1 MASKR
6 DLNYFE
12 KKGLILSP
20 PLLLTNQILP
30 PEISQPQ
37 QHPFIKDLPK
47 PRQQDG
53 LIANNFNSRIDSQ
66 QQQQQQGRE
75 GIESTQILIQKALA
89 YEKELE
95 QRQLQILKLT
105 SDYEKQR
112 MQAFELEQKLVL
124 LNEENLKFRESI
136 NQSKKLAEKSLE
148 QEIIFKQKQNQ
159 FQSEK
164 ESMEKLLSSKQENA
178 MLQEKLLETEQ
189 RVLLYQQEIDDLKN
203 QLNEYDT
210 TQTCLFEEK
219 CQQVQNNFERE
230 KKILKDEIEKINF
243 EKKEMFQEFQN
254 KLRNLEIEN
263 ASLRENASQAQ
274 SVQGNLVLQLKNQI
288 ASLLE
293 QQQLLEQQNN
303 SVEQQLIQAQRNLIE
318 TQSQMQHENERLI
331 NEKGQLSDQVQS
343 LNSMIRKIQQ
353 QVEDLQCERLSFQN
367 ERESLTMNLK
377 QKTFDLENLNKIYNE
392 SQKRNEQKLE
402 TILIQ
407 HQSEIQQLIENH
419 KIEIVLMEQKIDS
432 SEQQKNIILEK
443 IDNLQETLISSNKQ
457 VITEDFQENLIKTY
471 QSLVNLISPRK
482 DSVIIEQNSE
492 KDEIN
497 FNIIQENNK
506 LHQIIEEKSQEYTK
520 LQNQYEI
527 LQEELLQLKQ
537 QTSAEDTVKR
547 NKKLSQ
553 SDNDTTQDINISPS
567 PLRPQAFEQDQ
578 HIRNSQDI
586 NNMSQLINDMKKQIS
601 DLEEKLNKELEDK
614 TAMEN
619 ENSKLRL
626 SIQRYEMLGGIQSFE
641 FHSAQNHNQIKKDE
655 NSINHNEDISENFEV
670 SRYLQEEVSR
680 LKGLLDGQK
689 QEYEQQISVLKEQI
703 VMTESFSI
711 SNISLISPHLKYQKP
726 PHCNDILNDCIYE
739 ELNEQSQSDSNQNAA
754 NVQDSIM
761 QNEINKTIQSRC
773 KTLDDIQR
781 SSEAESSDNRMYFSF
796 QDQIMY
802 LNGQVRKAEEN
813 LSECYDKIKYQEKLI
828 QEQNSIIEKNCMIIQ
843 QFQDNLKESRN
854 EFEHSESK
862 NKLLETSVVSYQT
875 QLQQYVEQMH
885 KNIEQLNQYEQII
898 KALEQEVQTKELLL
912 NDAHTIIGNLNQ
924 KIDNIQQL
932 QPQQQII
939 IQSQSDESE
948 KIKRAR
954 KNNDLEN
961 EENHISDLKNK
972 IDNLNLLIEQANQD
986 QCILKSENQILI
998 DQNNAY
1004 LNKIVNL
1011 QENQKELVIN
1021 ILNSKNAEIN
1031 IQCISNNDLTK
1042 ELLGE
1047 DILNEL
1053 IQFIEEISVQK
1064 KDVQLII
1071 EKNNQLEKA
1080 NKILKQQYEDIFKQN
1095 NSTDEQ
1101 KDLIIQNLQEE
1112 CSQLKSQNEEYVQEI
1127 QKLTEF
1133 VEQFEQKFNEDR
1145 EQISELEKKATN
1157 LINLE
1162 KVQSDI
1168 IDQQQKRD
1176 KQLQEQCEEQL
1187 KIIADLKQK
1196 LQQNQNE
1203 KIIELTNKLAD
1214 FELKLQQSEQNRIQG
1229 ENLMS
1234 ETSNLI
1240 DSLNNQINNYKS
1252 QIEQQQ
1258 EIIMHEAQKL
1268 EDLQKEYSQLQISQK
1283 QQIESQTKIIQNLQ
1297 SQIQSKEYQISPL
1310 QVAMDQIQQILQCKT
1325 KELEKC
1331 QSLIS
1336 DLQNQ
1341 EKQSYEIIKQ
1351 QEVFLLEFQKIKK
1364 QNQLEKEQHQK
1375 LIHSLQ
1381 HSLDRSQKEFS
1392 FVEQSNRSMQNKLQ
1406 EVQQA
1411 YENQIMVNSQL
1422 QNSLNQ
1428 VKSRQNSSNQIQ
1440 DTQISENIQS
1450 SIKLNQQNELKEDF
1464 LKQDEQDIDYKKQY
1478 EELKQIL
1485 EDQNYLDTL
1494 NKYAKQ
1500 EIVLTRELEEAKN
1513 QKNQFQQLYEEAS
1526 NQIISLN
1533 QKLNDTKL
1541 EFSIQNQ
1548 KLQQIYELKCKE
1560 KSNQEE
1566 QNQSLRKLAE
1576 ELQNIVNN
1584 QEKNNLFIVT
1594 ENEKLNLIIQEL
1606 NMKIENLEVV
1616 NQKQV
1621 ADKTIQESQ
1630 KIRNEQSEQTNSLRN
1645 QVKQLQ
1651 SEINSIQQEK
1661 QQLNQQLERLQYQL
1675 NISSTNLN
1683 QKQSYIVTLE
1693 NQIAQFNNSS
1703 KILYNSSE
1711 RNEIGTQSSNLQQT
1725 SNRLQVSVVEGEM
1738 KISDLKDY
1746 FGQINQQNNQNV
1758 AFQPSC
1764 VNPKIYNLKINQ
1776 CTQSLEN
1783 SPNSNSQKDFCQDQF
1798 VQNENIYLSDQRKLE
1813 DIQNISSSVNSE
1825 KKKASSLMNPK
1836 DIRKSITESGMKQY
1850 KMGEGVEQKLELNN
1864 LENQF

>member
-1 MASKR
+1 M
-6 DLNYFE
+6 
-12 KKGLILSP
+12 SP
-20 PLLLTNQILP
+20 PLLLTNQILS

-37 QHPFIKDLPK
+37 QHPFIKDLHK
-47 PRQQDG
+47 SKQQDG
-53 LIANNFNSRIDSQ
+53 LVANNFNSRIDQ
-66 QQQQQQGRE
+66 QQQQQQQQLQKGRE
-75 GIESTQILIQKALA
+75 DIESTQNLIQKALA

-148 QEIIFKQKQNQ
+148 QEIIFKQKQIQ
-159 FQSEK
+159 IQSEK
-164 ESMEKLLSSKQENA
+164 ESMEKLLNSKQVNSV
-178 MLQEKLLETEQ
+178 LQEKLEETEQ
-189 RVLLYQQEIDDLKN
+189 RVQLYQQQIEDLKH
-203 QLNEYDT
+203 QLNEYDR
-210 TQTCLFEEK
+210 TQSCLLEEK
-219 CQQVQNNFERE
+219 CLQVQNNFERE
-230 KKILKDEIEKINF
+230 KKMLRDEIEKINF

-254 KLRNLEIEN
+254 KVRNLEIEN
-263 ASLRENASQAQ
+263 ASLRENASSAQ

-288 ASLLE
+288 ASLQE
-293 QQQLLEQQNN
+293 QQQLYEQKNN
-303 SVEQQLIQAQRNLIE
+303 SVEQQLQQVQRNHIE
-318 TQSQMQHENERLI
+318 TQSQLLHENDRLI
-331 NEKGQLSDQVQS
+331 NENTHLSDQVQS

-353 QVEDLQCERLSFQN
+353 QVEDLQCERLSFQR
-367 ERESLTMNLK
+367 ERESLTINLK
-377 QKTFDLENLNKIYNE
+377 QKTFDLENLNKIYSE
-392 SQKRNEQKLE
+392 SQKRNESKLE
-402 TILIQ
+402 IILTQ
-407 HQSEIQQLIENH
+407 HQNEIQQLIENH
-419 KIEIVLMEQKIDS
+419 KIEMLLMEQKIDS

-443 IDNLQETLISSNKQ
+443 IDNLQETLISQNKQ

-471 QSLVNLISPRK
+471 QSLINLISPRK
-482 DSVIIEQNSE
+482 ESVIIEQNSE
-492 KDEIN
+492 KGEIN
-497 FNIIQENNK
+497 FNLIQENNK
-506 LHQIIEEKSQEYTK
+506 LKQILEEKSQEFTK

-527 LQEELLQLKQ
+527 LQEELLILKQ
-537 QTSAEDTVKR
+537 QTSVEDTVKR

-586 NNMSQLINDMKKQIS
+586 NNMSQLINDMRKQIT
-601 DLEEKLNKELEDK
+601 DLEEKLNKEQEDK
-614 TAMEN
+614 IAMEN

-626 SIQRYEMLGGIQSFE
+626 SIQRYEMIGGIKSFE
-641 FHSAQNHNQIKKDE
+641 FPQTQNYNQIKSDE
-655 NSINHNEDISENFEV
+655 NPINLNEDISENFEV

-680 LKGLLDGQK
+680 LKGLLDDQK

-711 SNISLISPHLKYQKP
+711 SNNSLISPLLKYQKP
-726 PHCNDILNDCIYE
+726 PLGNDILNECIYE
-739 ELNEQSQSDSNQNAA
+739 ELNEQSQTDSNQNTV
-754 NVQDSIM
+754 NVQDSVM
-761 QNEINKTIQSRC
+761 QYEINKTIQSRC

-802 LNGQVRKAEEN
+802 LNAQVRKAEDN
-813 LSECYDKIKYQEKLI
+813 LSQCYDKIKYQEKLI

-843 QFQDNLKESRN
+843 QFQDNLKESRS
-854 EFEHSESK
+854 EFENSESK

-898 KALEQEVQTKELLL
+898 KALEQEVQTKDLLL
-912 NDAHTIIGNLNQ
+912 SDAHTIIGNLNQ
-924 KIDNIQQL
+924 KIDNIQLL

-939 IQSQSDESE
+939 IQTQSEESE
-948 KIKRAR
+948 KVKRAR
-954 KNNDLEN
+954 KNNDSEH
-961 EENHISDLKNK
+961 EENHISDQNNT
-972 IDNLNLLIEQANQD
+972 INNLNQQIEQSNQD
-986 QCILKSENQILI
+986 QCILRSENQILL

-1011 QENQKELVIN
+1011 QENQKELIIT
-1021 ILNSKNAEIN
+1021 ILNSKTAELDT
-1031 IQCISNNDLTK
+1031 QAISNNEITK

-1053 IQFIEEISVQK
+1053 IQFIEDISVQK
-1064 KDVQLII
+1064 KDLQLLI
-1071 EKNNQLEKA
+1071 EKNCQLENA
-1080 NKILKQQYEDIFKQN
+1080 NQTLKQQYEDIFKQN
-1095 NSTDEQ
+1095 NSTDEE
-1101 KDLIIQNLQEE
+1101 KGFIIQNLQEE

-1133 VEQFEQKFNEDR
+1133 VEQFEQKCNEDR

-1168 IDQQQKRD
+1168 IEQQQKRD

-1187 KIIADLKQK
+1187 KIISDLKQRI
-1196 LQQNQNE
+1196 QQNQND
-1203 KIIELTNKLAD
+1203 KIIELANKLAD
-1214 FELKLQQSEQNRIQG
+1214 YELKLQQSEQNRIQG

-1240 DSLNNQINNYKS
+1240 DNLNNQINNYKS
-1252 QIEQQQ
+1252 QIEQLQ
-1258 EIIMHEAQKL
+1258 EIIMHESQKQ
-1268 EDLQKEYSQLQISQK
+1268 EDLQKEHSEVQISQQ
-1283 QQIESQTKIIQNLQ
+1283 QQIESQIKIIQNLQ
-1297 SQIQSKEYQISPL
+1297 SQIQSKEHQISPL

-1336 DLQNQ
+1336 DLQQQ

-1364 QNQLEKEQHQK
+1364 QHQVEKEQHQK

-1392 FVEQSNRSMQNKLQ
+1392 FVDQSNKSMQAKLQ

-1411 YENQIMVNSQL
+1411 YENQVQVNSQL
-1422 QNSLNQ
+1422 QNSLKE
-1428 VKSRQNSSNQIQ
+1428 VKSRQNSSSNLQ
-1440 DTQISENIQS
+1440 DKKISENIQNS
-1450 SIKLNQQNELKEDF
+1450 LKLSEQNGLKDDF
-1464 LKQDEQDIDYKKQY
+1464 LQLSEQDIDYKKQY

-1500 EIVLTRELEEAKN
+1500 EIILTRELEEAKN

-1526 NQIISLN
+1526 NQIKGLN
-1533 QKLNDTKL
+1533 QKFNDTKQ

-1548 KLQQIYELKCKE
+1548 KLQSIFELKCQE
-1560 KSNQEE
+1560 KNNQDE

-1576 ELQNIVNN
+1576 ELQKIVSN
-1584 QEKNNLFIVT
+1584 QEKNNAFIVA
-1594 ENEKLNLIIQEL
+1594 ENEKLNQIIQEL
-1606 NMKIENLEVV
+1606 NIKIENLEIAH
-1616 NQKQV
+1616 QKQDV
-1621 ADKTIQESQ
+1621 SQ
-1630 KIRNEQSEQTNSLRN
+1630 NIEEQQKMRKQQSEQTNSLRN

-1651 SEINSIQQEK
+1651 SDINSVQQEK
-1661 QQLNQQLERLQYQL
+1661 QQLNQQLERFQYQL
-1675 NISSTNLN
+1675 NISTTNLH
-1683 QKQSYIVTLE
+1683 QKQSYIELLE
-1693 NQIAQFNNSS
+1693 HQIAQFNNSS
-1703 KILYNSSE
+1703 NILYNSSE
-1711 RNEIGTQSSNLQQT
+1711 RSVIETKNSNPQQT
-1725 SNRLQVSVVEGEM
+1725 SNHLQVSVVEGEM

-1746 FGQINQQNNQNV
+1746 FGQINQQNNGNI

-1776 CTQSLEN
+1776 CTQSFEN
-1783 SPNSNSQKDFCQDQF
+1783 SPNNNSQKDISQTSSNF
-1798 VQNENIYLSDQRKLE
+1798 QNENIYISDQRKLE
-1813 DIQNISSSVNSE
+1813 DIQNISNSVNSE

-1836 DIRKSITESGMKQY
+1836 DIRKSITESGMKQH
-1850 KMGEGVEQKLELNN
+1850 KVGEGVEQKLELSN

>member
-1 MASKR
+1 M
-6 DLNYFE
+6 
-12 KKGLILSP
+12 SP

-30 PEISQPQ
+30 PQISQPQ

-47 PRQQDG
+47 TRLQDE
-53 LIANNFNSRIDSQ
+53 LIANNFNGRIDSQKQ
-66 QQQQQQGRE
+66 QQQQQQLQQGRE
-75 GIESTQILIQKALA
+75 DIQSTQNLIQKALA

-124 LNEENLKFRESI
+124 LNEENMKFRESI

-148 QEIIFKQKQNQ
+148 QEIIFKQQQNQ
-159 FQSEK
+159 IQNEK
-164 ESMEKLLSSKQENA
+164 DNMEKLLNSKQENS
-178 MLQEKLLETEQ
+178 MLQQKLLETEQ
-189 RVLLYQQEIDDLKN
+189 RVLLYQQQIEDLKH
-203 QLNEYDT
+203 QLNECDR
-210 TQTCLFEEK
+210 TQSCLLEEK
-219 CQQVQNNFERE
+219 CLQIQNNFERE
-230 KKILKDEIEKINF
+230 KKMLRDEIEKINF

-254 KLRNLEIEN
+254 KVRNLEIEN

-288 ASLLE
+288 ASLQE
-293 QQQLLEQQNN
+293 QQQLLEQKNN
-303 SVEQQLIQAQRNLIE
+303 SIEHQLQQVQRNHIE
-318 TQSQMQHENERLI
+318 TQSQLQSENERLI
-331 NEKGQLSDQVQS
+331 NEKTHLSDQVQS
-343 LNSMIRKIQQ
+343 LNSTIRKIQQ
-353 QVEDLQCERLSFQN
+353 QIEDLQCEKLSFQN
-367 ERESLTMNLK
+367 ERENLTINLK
-377 QKTFDLENLNKIYNE
+377 QKNFELENLNKQYNE

-402 TILIQ
+402 IILTQ
-407 HQSEIQQLIENH
+407 HQNEIQQLIENH
-419 KIEIVLMEQKIDS
+419 KLEIILMEQKVDS
-432 SEQQKNIILEK
+432 QEQQKNVILEK

-471 QSLVNLISPRK
+471 QSLINLISPRK
-482 DSVIIEQNSE
+482 ESVVIEQNSE

-497 FNIIQENNK
+497 FNLISENNK
-506 LHQIIEEKSQEYTK
+506 LNQIIEVKSQEITK

-527 LQEELLQLKQ
+527 LQEEILLLKQ

-578 HIRNSQDI
+578 HIRNSQEI
-586 NNMSQLINDMKKQIS
+586 NNMSQLINDMRKQITY
-601 DLEEKLNKELEDK
+601 LEEKLNKELEDK
-614 TAMEN
+614 VAMEN

-626 SIQRYEMLGGIQSFE
+626 SIQRYEMLGGVQNFE
-641 FHSAQNHNQIKKDE
+641 FPEAQSQNQIKKDE
-655 NSINHNEDISENFEV
+655 NQINNNDEISENFEV

-689 QEYEQQISVLKEQI
+689 HEYEQQISVLKEQI

-711 SNISLISPHLKYQKP
+711 SNNSLISPHLKYQKP
-726 PHCNDILNDCIYE
+726 PHCNDILNECIYE
-739 ELNEQSQSDSNQNAA
+739 ELNEQSQTDSNQNTA
-754 NVQDSIM
+754 NIQDSIM
-761 QNEINKTIQSRC
+761 QNQINKTIQSRC

-802 LNGQVRKAEEN
+802 LNSQVRKAEDN

-854 EFEHSESK
+854 EFENSESK
-862 NKLLETSVVSYQT
+862 NKQLETSVVSYQT

-898 KALEQEVQTKELLL
+898 KALEQEVQTKDLLL

-932 QPQQQII
+932 QPQPQII
-939 IQSQSDESE
+939 IQTQSEESE
-948 KIKRAR
+948 KVKRAR
-954 KNNDLEN
+954 NNNDLEH
-961 EENHISDLKNK
+961 EENQISELNNK

-986 QCILKSENQILI
+986 QSILKTENQILL

-1011 QENQKELVIN
+1011 QESQKELIVT
-1021 ILNSKNAEIN
+1021 ILNSKTAQIDTELFT
-1031 IQCISNNDLTK
+1031 NNELTK

-1064 KDVQLII
+1064 NDVELLLQQ
-1071 EKNNQLEKA
+1071 NCQLEKA
-1080 NKILKQQYEDIFKQN
+1080 NQILKQQNEDIFKQN
-1095 NSTDEQ
+1095 NSTDEE
-1101 KDLIIQNLQEE
+1101 KGLIIQNLQEE
-1112 CSQLKSQNEEYVQEI
+1112 CSQLKSQNEEYFQEI

-1133 VEQFEQKFNEDR
+1133 VEQFEQKFNQDR

-1168 IDQQQKRD
+1168 IEQQQKRD

-1187 KIIADLKQK
+1187 KTITDLKQK
-1196 LQQNQNE
+1196 LQHNQNE
-1203 KIIELTNKLAD
+1203 KIIELTNTLAD
-1214 FELKLQQSEQNRIQG
+1214 YESKLLQSEQNRIQG
-1229 ENLMS
+1229 ENLMA

-1268 EDLQKEYSQLQISQK
+1268 EDLQKEHSRLQASQQ
-1283 QQIESQTKIIQNLQ
+1283 QQIDSQIKIIQNLQ
-1297 SQIQSKEYQISPL
+1297 QQIQSKEHQISPL

-1336 DLQNQ
+1336 ELQQQ

-1364 QNQLEKEQHQK
+1364 QHQLEKEQHQK

-1392 FVEQSNRSMQNKLQ
+1392 FVDQSNKSMQAKLQ

-1411 YENQIMVNSQL
+1411 YENQVQVNSQL
-1422 QNSLNQ
+1422 QNSLKE
-1428 VKSRQNSSNQIQ
+1428 VKSRQNSSSHLQEKQ
-1440 DTQISENIQS
+1440 LSENIQS
-1450 SIKLNQQNELKEDF
+1450 SIKLNEQNGLNEDI
-1464 LKQDEQDIDYKKQY
+1464 LQLGEQEIDYKKQY

-1500 EIVLTRELEEAKN
+1500 EIILTRELEEAKN
-1513 QKNQFQQLYEEAS
+1513 LKNQFQQLYEEAS
-1526 NQIISLN
+1526 NQVKCLN
-1533 QKLNDTKL
+1533 QKLNDAKL
-1541 EFSIQNQ
+1541 EFSNQNQ
-1548 KLQQIYELKCKE
+1548 KLQSIYELKCQE
-1560 KSNQEE
+1560 KNNQDE
-1566 QNQSLRKLAE
+1566 QNKSLKLLAE
-1576 ELQNIVNN
+1576 ELQIIVSN
-1584 QEKNNLFIVT
+1584 QEKNNAFIVA
-1594 ENEKLNLIIQEL
+1594 ENEKLNQIIQEL
-1606 NMKIENLEVV
+1606 NMKIQNLEVV
-1616 NQKQV
+1616 HQKQDV
-1621 ADKTIQESQ
+1621 GRNIDESQ
-1630 KIRNEQSEQTNSLRN
+1630 KMKNEQTNYLRN
-1645 QVKQLQ
+1645 QVKTLQ
-1651 SEINSIQQEK
+1651 SDVNSIQQEK

-1675 NISSTNLN
+1675 NLSSTNLN
-1683 QKQSYIVTLE
+1683 QKQAYIELLE

-1703 KILYNSSE
+1703 NILYNSSE
-1711 RNEIGTQSSNLQQT
+1711 RNQIGTKNSNPEQT

-1746 FGQINQQNNQNV
+1746 FGQINSQNNGNI

-1776 CTQSLEN
+1776 CTQSFEN
-1783 SPNSNSQKDFCQDQF
+1783 SPSNNSQKDMSQTTSYI
-1798 VQNENIYLSDQRKLE
+1798 QNENIYIPDERKLE
-1813 DIQNISSSVNSE
+1813 DIQNISNSVNSE
-1825 KKKASSLMNPK
+1825 KKKGSSLMNPK

-1850 KMGEGVEQKLELNN
+1850 KIGEGVEQKLELNN